1 MQAAAPE
8 GSSSYRLIG
17 SQARNTQHF
26 IPPDVVRYIKMKT
39 KTYILLIGMTLFPS
53 SIFSQAIVTGKYE
66 AWFDICD
73 KTYNHFCMQLDIDS
87 TGLVEV
93 TYKDDTQIKKS
104 IGKISFVKD
113 SILLTPLNES
123 DSIVIDEVID
133 ITLNKWISPLNNQT

>member
-1 MQAAAPE
+1 
-8 GSSSYRLIG
+8 
-17 SQARNTQHF
+17 
-26 IPPDVVRYIKMKT
+26 
-39 KTYILLIGMTLFPS
+39 MTLFPS